1 MSNSILLNQK
11 KQNYDV
17 FRSLVDGSITSID
30 IPFGTRLIRN
40 SAFYYYTSLASVTI
54 PNSVTS
60 IEHNAFAFCPLA
72 SVTIPNSV
80 TSIGSYAFY
89 SCISLPS
96 VTIPNSVTSI
106 GGSAF
111 ESCILLASV
120 TVLNPTP
127 PTLEGGVFNNTPS
140 NLVIYVPASSVS
152 DYQTAWSDYSSK
164 IQALPN

>member
-1 MSNSILLNQK
+1 MVWYKATPYIFYFKGNNMSNSILLNQN

-80 TSIGSYAFY
+80 TSIGDRVFY
-89 SCISLPS
+89 FC
-96 VTIPNSVTSI
+96 NS
-106 GGSAF
+106 
-111 ESCILLASV
+111 LASV
-120 TVLNPTP
+120 TALNPTP
-127 PTLEGGVFNNTPS
+127 PTLGTKVFYATS
-140 NLVIYVPASSVS
+140 TALVIYVPAESVS
-152 DYQTAWSDYSSK
+152 AYQTAWSEYSAK
-164 IQALPN
+164 IQAIS

>member
-1 MSNSILLNQK
+1 M
-11 KQNYDV
+11 
-17 FRSLVDGSITSID
+17 TSI
-30 IPFGTRLIRN
+30 G
-40 SAFYYYTSLASVTI
+40 SYAFAYCTSLTSVTI

-60 IEHNAFAFCPLA
+60 IDGSTFDSCTSLA

-80 TSIGSYAFY
+80 TSIGSYAFN

-127 PTLEGGVFNNTPS
+127 PTLESGVFNNTPS

-152 DYQTAWSDYSSK
+152 AYQTAWSAYSSK

>member
-1 MSNSILLNQK
+1 MVWYKATPYIFYFKGNNMSNSILLNQN

-80 TSIGSYAFY
+80 TSIGDRVFY
-89 SCISLPS
+89 FCNP
-96 VTIPNSVTSI
+96 
-106 GGSAF
+106 
-111 ESCILLASV
+111 LASV

-127 PTLEGGVFNNTPS
+127 PTLGTNVFYATS
-140 NLVIYVPASSVS
+140 TALVIYVPAESVS
-152 DYQTAWSDYSSK
+152 AYQTAWSAYSSK
-164 IQALPN
+164 IQAIS

>member
-60 IEHNAFAFCPLA
+60 IEGSTFDSCTSLA

-80 TSIGSYAFY
+80 TSIGDRVFY
-89 SCISLPS
+89 FC
-96 VTIPNSVTSI
+96 NS
-106 GGSAF
+106 
-111 ESCILLASV
+111 LASV

-127 PTLEGGVFNNTPS
+127 PTLESGVFNNTPS
-140 NLVIYVPASSVS
+140 NLVIYVPAESVS
-152 DYQTAWSDYSSK
+152 AYQTAWSGYSSK

>member
-1 MSNSILLNQK
+1 MSNSILLNQN

-30 IPFGTRLIRN
+30 IPFGTRVIRN

-60 IEHNAFAFCPLA
+60 IERSAFAFCSLA

-80 TSIGSYAFY
+80 TSIGDYVFY
-89 SCISLPS
+89 FC
-96 VTIPNSVTSI
+96 NS
-106 GGSAF
+106 
-111 ESCILLASV
+111 LASV

-127 PTLEGGVFNNTPS
+127 PTLGNGVFNNIAS

-152 DYQTAWSDYSSK
+152 AYQTAWSAYSSK

>member
-1 MSNSILLNQK
+1 M
-11 KQNYDV
+11 
-17 FRSLVDGSITSID
+17 TSI
-30 IPFGTRLIRN
+30 G
-40 SAFYYYTSLASVTI
+40 SYAFAYCTSLTSVTI
-54 PNSVTS
+54 PNSVASIDGSTFDSCTS
-60 IEHNAFAFCPLA
+60 LA

-80 TSIGSYAFY
+80 TSIGSYAFN

-127 PTLEGGVFNNTPS
+127 PTLESGVFNNTPS

-152 DYQTAWSDYSSK
+152 AYQTAWSAYSSK